1 MKRQILGLGDATR
14 GPANQVPDGLFLVR
28 VERVQYRWHSHKP
41 FYILRLSV
49 LSPSNWAGRTISGRL
64 YCTPKA
70 LWKLSWFLRDF
81 GYDSDLFGC
90 DEIDKQALIGLRGVR
105 RSCIRRSTALPCP
118 ICTPSLQLA
127 SGKACQRHWP
137 STVQVRS
144 WLHDLQLHADQPVFD
159 LSPQIS

>member
-28 VERVQYRWHSHKP
+28 VDRVQYRWHAHKP

-49 LSPSNWAGRTISGRL
+49 LSPSDWAGRIISGRL

-70 LWKLSWFLRDF
+70 RWKLGWFLRDF

-90 DEIDKQALIGLRGVR
+90 DEIDEKALIGLKGVVKITHTTFNGTR
-105 RSCIRRSTALPCP
+105 LLNLHSFAA
-118 ICTPSLQLA
+118 PSQWQDVAEAAARHGSGQDLA
-127 SGKACQRHWP
+127 A
-137 STVQVRS
+137 
-144 WLHDLQLHADQPVFD
+144 
-159 LSPQIS
+159 